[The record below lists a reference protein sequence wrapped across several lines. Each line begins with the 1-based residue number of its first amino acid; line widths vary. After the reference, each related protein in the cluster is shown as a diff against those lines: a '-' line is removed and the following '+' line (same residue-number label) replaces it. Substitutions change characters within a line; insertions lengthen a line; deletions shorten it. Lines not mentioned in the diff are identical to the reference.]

1 MEYSKPFKELNKT
14 NADIAGGKG
23 ASLGEMI
30 NSGIPVPDGYVVLA
44 DTFEEFIK
52 ETDLIQEIDAILD
65 EVDHKAVH
73 TVDEASE
80 KIQALIKNAEMPQS
94 IADEVLSS
102 FETLGSEFVA
112 VRSSA
117 TAEDGAD
124 HAWAGQLD
132 SYLNITKEDVLEKVQ
147 HCWASLFTPRAIFYR
162 FEKGLNTTKI
172 SVAVVVQKM
181 VNSELSGIAFSV
193 HPVTEDTNQIIIEA
207 GLGLGEAIV
216 SGSITPDAYVVEKEP
231 RNILDVNVAEQSRGL
246 FRKSDG
252 GNEWIDLDEKGK
264 EQVLTEDQITEL
276 SDLIIKIEKHY
287 GFPCDIEWAFENDE
301 FFIVQSRPITTLS
314 NIEKVE
320 KSLYEKY
327 METLEGN
334 EAFTFSGPFSGLFTA
349 FPWSNEKYYKR
360 YYKTPPFHFLYI
372 GEGRTST
379 ETVDNTKYKLYAKE
393 MFSNFINNKV
403 TLKELEDNFNLL
415 SEQAKEIYD
424 KKIDNP
430 KKIFMEAFE
439 LMNHLIAAT
448 VYTEVFD
455 KEIAQEVIGEEIND
469 EIWEKVTHPDFE
481 SFEKRWKKLL
491 GEYKNIEDIQYIFT
505 DYYFIKEIDDIKKE
519 LEIKEKE
526 LAESI
531 SEAETINIDELWA
544 QFTKLVMKIRD
555 FRKDPIARLHT
566 VMAKCAKL
574 LYPEA
579 TKDELVNLNG
589 LEVVDDKLPNL
600 DELRKRKNGYVMLIH
615 PDFTF
620 ELSYDQ
626 LEETKRKINHVS
638 DFDGEI
644 KGTIARKGKIEGVV
658 KVILDPENNKNFQ
671 EGEILVTSMTR
682 PDFVPIMKKA
692 GAIVTNE
699 GGVTCHA
706 AIISREIGIPC
717 IIGTKIATK
726 VLNDGDVVEV
736 DADNGIIRI
745 IK

>member
-682 PDFVPIMKKA
+682 PDFVLIMKKA